1 MKDTPLI
8 SVLIPAYNHEK
19 YVKEA
24 IYSII
29 NQTYNNIELIIIND
43 GSTDNTWEK
52 ILSLKDECEKKLTNF
67 ICINQPNH
75 GVSYTLNKLASLAQ
89 GTYIYIMASDDNAEP
104 NALKILS
111 DEAIKYNYVLTVG
124 DNAIIDSDS
133 NIVGWDSKRNIVNL
147 NTAKYKTFASFL
159 AQDHSVVKDFRAD
172 NFGSYETLLKGN
184 YIPNG
189 YLINKEAYN
198 KAGGYPRIKLLE
210 DYYLNLQLSKLGKF
224 KYIDKVLFR
233 YRWHSDNS
241 IKKKKKMLNLEL
253 VTYEIER
260 QRIEN
265 TRFEK
270 IFYSSTL
277 IYSKSIT
284 FFKSIRFIK
293 NKYRFGKE
301 YLLLFFNKKIL
312 LYKNY
317 R

>member
-52 ILSLKDECEKKLTNF
+52 ILSLQDKCKKKLTNF
-67 ICINQPNH
+67 ICINQSNH
-75 GVSYTLNKLASLAQ
+75 GVSYTLNKLASLAK
-89 GTYIYIMASDDNAEP
+89 GTYIYIMASDDKAER

-111 DEAIKYNYVLTVG
+111 DEAIKYNCVLTVG
-124 DNAIIDSDS
+124 DNAIIDNYS
-133 NIVGWDSKRNIVNL
+133 NIVGWDGNRNIVDI

-159 AQDHSVVKDFRAD
+159 AQDHCVVKDFRTA

-189 YLINKEAYN
+189 YLINKEAYD
-198 KAGGYPRIKLLE
+198 KAGGFPKIKLLE

-224 KYIDKVLFR
+224 KYINKVLFY
-233 YRWHSDNS
+233 YRWHSANS
-241 IKKKKKMLNLEL
+241 IKQTKKMLNLEL
-253 VTYEIER
+253 VTYEVER
-260 QRIEN
+260 EN
-265 TRFEK
+265 IKNTKFEK

-277 IYSKSIT
+277 IYSKSI
-284 FFKSIRFIK
+284 KLCESIKIIK

-301 YLLLFFNKKIL
+301 YLLVIFNKKIC

-317 R
+317 I